1 MPPNDEK
8 RKSVL
13 PPTLF
18 AGKVRTEPMVRVYSA
33 EEWVERF
40 HRGRRKL
47 AATVV
52 TIGNFDG
59 VHLGHQ
65 AILRETQSMGSGI
78 NAMSVALTFFPHPAK
93 LLRPTDAPSLIMTL
107 DQRLDAIEALRIDA
121 TLVLTFDGNLA
132 RLEAREFVEKYLKD
146 TLKTWNVVCGEN
158 FRFGYQKAGD
168 ASTLYDLGIDLYP
181 CPPVMVNGTVVSSSA
196 IRNAL
201 RDGDVEQA
209 ARMLGRPFSLAGE
222 IKTGTGQGRK
232 LVVPTLNLAT
242 DQELLPRNGVYA
254 TEAVVEGKTYRAAT
268 NVGVRPTFDG
278 ARTTVESYLFDF
290 SADLTR
296 GALEVRFRKRL
307 RDEKKFSGP
316 PELRA
321 QVLRDIEQAKEYFRE
336 TASKTV

>member
-1 MPPNDEK
+1 MTLAILRSTADWAGHFGESRK
-8 RKSVL
+8 R
-13 PPTLF
+13 T
-18 AGKVRTEPMVRVYSA
+18 A
-33 EEWVERF
+33 
-40 HRGRRKL
+40 
-47 AATVV
+47 V

-65 AILRETQSMGSGI
+65 KILQGVLERAQRSGL
-78 NAMSVALTFFPHPAK
+78 MSAVLTFYPHPARV
-93 LLRPTDAPSLIMTL
+93 LRPAQAPALLETL
-107 DQRLDAIEALRIDA
+107 EQRLAAVESMGIESALVIQFDAELAKLGPEDFVRRFLVDA
-121 TLVLTFDGNLA
+121 MRAESVLIG
-132 RLEAREFVEKYLKD
+132 
-146 TLKTWNVVCGEN
+146 GN
-158 FRFGYQKAGD
+158 FRFGHQQAGD
-168 ASTLYDLGIDLYP
+168 AKLLTELGARWDFSTEVV
-181 CPPVMVNGTVVSSSA
+181 PPLVEDGMVISSSA

-201 RDGDVEQA
+201 REGDVEQA

-290 SADLTR
+290 SEDLTR
-296 GALEVRFRKRL
+296 GRLEVRFRKRL
-307 RDEKKFSGP
+307 RDEKKFSGT

-336 TASKTV
+336 TAGKTV

>member
-1 MPPNDEK
+1 MTLAILRSTADWARHFGESRK
-8 RKSVL
+8 R
-13 PPTLF
+13 T
-18 AGKVRTEPMVRVYSA
+18 A
-33 EEWVERF
+33 
-40 HRGRRKL
+40 
-47 AATVV
+47 V

-65 AILRETQSMGSGI
+65 KILQGVLERAQRSGL
-78 NAMSVALTFFPHPAK
+78 MSAVLTFYPHPARV
-93 LLRPTDAPSLIMTL
+93 LRPAQAPALLETIE
-107 DQRLDAIEALRIDA
+107 QRLAAVESMGIESALVIQFDAELAKLGPEDFVRRFLVDA
-121 TLVLTFDGNLA
+121 MRAESVLIG
-132 RLEAREFVEKYLKD
+132 
-146 TLKTWNVVCGEN
+146 GN
-158 FRFGYQKAGD
+158 FRFGHHQAGD
-168 ASTLYDLGIDLYP
+168 AKLLTELGARWNFVTEVV
-181 CPPVMVNGTVVSSSA
+181 PPLVEDGLVISSSA

-201 RDGDVEQA
+201 REGDVEQA

-290 SADLTR
+290 SEDLTR

-307 RDEKKFSGP
+307 RDEEKFSGA

-336 TASKTV
+336 TAGKTV